1 MKNYPSAKIIPLPP
15 KKDYRE
21 RLASWVLKNDLN
33 LVVIAVILG
42 WLLLANK
49 WCNGQKTT
57 PQNSF
62 VKSK

>member
-33 LVVIAVILG
+33 LIVIAVFLG
-42 WLLLANK
+42 WLLLANN
-49 WCNGQKTT
+49 WCNGQH
-57 PQNSF
+57 QNAQYNIE
-62 VKSK
+62 KAK